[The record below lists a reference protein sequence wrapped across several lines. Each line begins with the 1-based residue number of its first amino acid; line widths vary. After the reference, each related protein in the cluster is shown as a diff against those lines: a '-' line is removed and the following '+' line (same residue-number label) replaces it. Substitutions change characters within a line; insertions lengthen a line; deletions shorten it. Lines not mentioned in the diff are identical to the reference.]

1 MEERKEELAE
11 IVNDPA
17 FRALLR
23 LSQQKALTWDEFLNH
38 PLPPRTTPLS
48 VWNLL
53 ENIGSC
59 MGVQLFSDK
68 ELGPFWYRRTHE
80 LDDLVKAIEGRS
92 ARNSA
97 LHEAVFS
104 RMDGTFAVG
113 LRLSEAMASA
123 RLGGFDID
131 EERLEMHV
139 RSGTPPEDPMER
151 IVANAIRIDA
161 DLFML
166 AEEPFSR
173 DLLAELRQR
182 LLDGVGNEDLDRIS
196 ARTRNDPIDED
207 SWKTA
212 DERLGTILDYANGAR
227 DAGDSP
233 VLGGSLIAD
242 VVRRHRLAG
251 AVSAQTASLA
261 ARLFYLKHHLPV
273 LAVVPISRARQR
285 WGEGASGSRTR
296 CRPEQY
302 RSTLHRARGDL
313 TVHQTI
319 SAECIDEALKETE
332 AEAKGLLGQDRIV
345 RKSLAADARFN
356 NRQRSI
362 LARALRSPVAEF
374 HIRYHQEKH
383 RISYATARRDF
394 VELEEAG
401 YLRAEQ
407 RGKGLVFLATERLGE
422 LSRTG

>member
-1 MEERKEELAE
+1 MEERKQELAE

-17 FRALLR
+17 FRTLLR

-38 PLPPRTTPLS
+38 PLPPRTSPLS
-48 VWNLL
+48 VWSLL
-53 ENIGSC
+53 ESIGAC

-80 LDDLVKAIEGRS
+80 LDDLVRAIECRS
-92 ARNSA
+92 GLGSA
-97 LHEAVFS
+97 LHKAIFS
-104 RMDGTFAVG
+104 RMDRTFAMG
-113 LRLSEAMASA
+113 LRLSEAKAAA
-123 RLGGFDID
+123 RLGRFDID

-139 RSGTPPEDPMER
+139 WSGTPPENPMER
-151 IVANAIRIDA
+151 IAANAICIDA
-161 DLFML
+161 DLTMF

-173 DLLAELRQR
+173 DLLAELRRR
-182 LLDGVGNEDLDRIS
+182 LLDGVSNEDADRIS
-196 ARTRNDPIDED
+196 TLTKNGPIDEE

-212 DERLGTILDYANGAR
+212 DERLECVLDYANGAR

-233 VLGGSLIAD
+233 ILVGSLIAD
-242 VVRRHRLAG
+242 VIRQHQLVG

-261 ARLFYLKHHLPV
+261 ARLFYLKHRLPV
-273 LAVVPISRARQR
+273 LAVVPISHARQR
-285 WGEGASGSRTR
+285 WDEGTLNSRTR

-302 RSTLHRARGDL
+302 RSTLHRAHGDL

-332 AEAKGLLGQDRIV
+332 DNAKELFGRDRIV

-362 LARALRSPVAEF
+362 LARALRSPIAEF

-394 VELEEAG
+394 VELEKAG

-407 RGKGLVFLATERLGE
+407 RGKGFVFFATERIGE
-422 LSRTG
+422 LYSAG